1 MAKIKT
7 VFKCNSCGAKTPKWE
22 GKCQSCGEWNTFVET
37 IEQKPTKQE
46 KKRGVW
52 AGNSLKQNVAI
63 PIQDIQSN
71 TSIRI
76 PTANQELDRVL
87 GGGIVPG
94 SLILL
99 GGQPGI
105 GKSTLLLQVVLRMK
119 QMILYISGEES
130 GEQIK
135 MRADRI
141 GIENQQCL
149 IYTETNLE
157 KILKQVKEK
166 TPACVIIDSIQTLIS
181 SHVDSM
187 AGSISQ
193 LKECAGEIQRFA
205 KEMNIPFFIIGHI
218 TKEGSIAGPKVLEHV
233 VDVVL
238 QFEGDQNYSYRILR
252 SLKNR
257 FGSTDEIGIYEMVE
271 SGLREVNNPSEL
283 LIIQHDSA
291 LSGCSI
297 GATIEGLRPLL
308 IETQALVSSSVYGTP
323 QRSATGFDLRRLNML
338 LAVLEKRCGLPFV
351 QSDVFLNIAGGI
363 RIQDPAIDLS
373 IVVSLISSLHDMAVS
388 EYTCF
393 AGEVG
398 LSGEVRAVSRI
409 EQRIQE
415 AERLGFK
422 EIYISKYNMKA
433 IEDRHHSIRVI
444 GMSSVVDLLE
454 QIFV

>member
-1 MAKIKT
+1 VAKIKT
-7 VFKCNSCGAKTPKWE
+7 VYQCGSCGAKTAKWE
-22 GKCQSCGEWNTFVET
+22 GKCHSCGEWNTITET
-37 IEQKPTKQE
+37 IEHKPTKQE
-46 KKRGVW
+46 KKRGIW
-52 AGNSLKQNVAI
+52 AGSSTKQNMAI

-71 TSIRI
+71 TAVRT

-94 SLILL
+94 SLMLL

-105 GKSTLLLQVVLRMK
+105 GKSTLLLQVVLRMN
-119 QMILYISGEES
+119 QPILYISGEES

-157 KILKQVKEK
+157 KILKQVKDK
-166 TPACVIIDSIQTLIS
+166 IPACVIIDSIQTLIS
-181 SHVDSM
+181 SHVDST

-283 LIIQHDSA
+283 LIIQHDSS

-338 LAVLEKRCGLPFV
+338 LAVLEKRY
-351 QSDVFLNIAGGI
+351 
-363 RIQDPAIDLS
+363 
-373 IVVSLISSLHDMAVS
+373 SSL
-388 EYTCF
+388 
-393 AGEVG
+393 
-398 LSGEVRAVSRI
+398 
-409 EQRIQE
+409 
-415 AERLGFK
+415 
-422 EIYISKYNMKA
+422 
-433 IEDRHHSIRVI
+433 RVY
-444 GMSSVVDLLE
+444 L
-454 QIFV
+454 FRW